1 MPHYLTLL
9 RALAR
14 VYLSIKNPVAVPASA
29 RVNDAELCV
38 CVWVFLYLL
47 SFKWFSI
54 NLFGVLEKRAG
65 LIIDC

>member
-38 CVWVFLYLL
+38 CVCGFFYIYYR
-47 SFKWFSI
+47 SSGF
-54 NLFGVLEKRAG
+54 R
-65 LIIDC
+65 